1 MLILDMKKNL
11 PLKVNWNLYFNTGVF
26 CFDFIAAI
34 RVNNCLRKKAQGYE
48 RPGFK
53 ARTSK

>member
-11 PLKVNWNLYFNTGVF
+11 LLKVNWNLYFNTGVF